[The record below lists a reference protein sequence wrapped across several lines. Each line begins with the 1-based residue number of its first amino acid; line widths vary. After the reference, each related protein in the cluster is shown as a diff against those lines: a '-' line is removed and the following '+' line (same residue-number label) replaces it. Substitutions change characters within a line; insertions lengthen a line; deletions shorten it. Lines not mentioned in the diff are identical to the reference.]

1 MTDKIHQPRPPG
13 SSQRDA
19 AFSDIF
25 GSAPPPGRSQTMGSS
40 ITPPSFDPSPP
51 PPPPPLPPQQQQQ
64 GPVSLAPER
73 NGSAGNPR
81 PLRSSPSLDPQQQQQ
96 QQQQQGPMRQ
106 FPNSLQPGKMPSMG
120 NMNGQFANR
129 PNMPPTHTLHYHQSP
144 PHSASGDNRFP
155 SSRPPP
161 PSQTDNSSWTPPM
174 GNPDVPKLRTPYPPP
189 GRGQQQQG
197 HYMQQPPHLPP
208 VPQGQ
213 QQPNIPHQ
221 PPSPSRSIS
230 TPSFNQPTAISPSQ
244 QPVGSFGGPPL
255 RPQVSNNAINN
266 AALPP
271 GPAGGP
277 PTLDPNANGSRS
289 MSMTMASRNNFDRDH
304 RAQNITMSGRVI
316 PQRQPN
322 EMIPH
327 QQQQQQHGSSSLYH
341 SKSAGSNMAG
351 HHNPSKSSTSSDGGK
366 GPHRST
372 STSSQKTEN
381 GSVPHSTILTTS
393 RRIPLVYPALLSKVA
408 EVFRERIVLGDR
420 IKNELTYKNSF
431 TGAEAVDLITYIIKT
446 PDRNLALLLGR
457 SLDAQ
462 KFFHDVTYDHRL
474 RDTPNEVYQF
484 NEIVIDDNEQDNN
497 TNNNGETS
505 TTSLNSANTVHR
517 GQQQLPAVHEQE
529 SETQS
534 ATSTVAVNG
543 VFTLLAEC
551 YSPTCTRDHLC
562 YSIACPRRLEQQ
574 ARLNMKPQPGLKRA
588 ESRLS
593 LHGDD
598 EKEQKLWIHTVSE
611 EVAKSVS
618 DKEKKRQEVIC
629 EVIYTERDF
638 VKDLEYL
645 RDFWIKPLR
654 NSNIIPEARRE
665 KFIRT
670 VFSHIMEVH
679 SVNVKLAEALTKRQQ
694 LAPVVRQIGDVFLE
708 HVPKFEPF
716 IRYGANQ
723 LMGKY
728 EFEREKSTNQAFA
741 KFVDETERMKES
753 RKLELNG
760 YLTKPTTRLARYPL
774 LLEAVLKNTED
785 ENMDK
790 KNIPEAIKLIRE
802 FLNRVNVET
811 GKSENRFNLMQLSQQ
826 LVFRPG
832 EYVDLRLTDDMRQII
847 FKGFLKKR
855 TQDKENQ
862 GDVQVYLFDNSLLF
876 VRVKIVNKREQLKV
890 HRKVSINNKHRG
902 VSGPHTK
909 TNLLTP
915 IF

>member
-1 MTDKIHQPRPPG
+1 M
-13 SSQRDA
+13 
-19 AFSDIF
+19 
-25 GSAPPPGRSQTMGSS
+25 
-40 ITPPSFDPSPP
+40 
-51 PPPPPLPPQQQQQ
+51 
-64 GPVSLAPER
+64 
-73 NGSAGNPR
+73 
-81 PLRSSPSLDPQQQQQ
+81 
-96 QQQQQGPMRQ
+96 
-106 FPNSLQPGKMPSMG
+106 
-120 NMNGQFANR
+120 
-129 PNMPPTHTLHYHQSP
+129 
-144 PHSASGDNRFP
+144 
-155 SSRPPP
+155 
-161 PSQTDNSSWTPPM
+161 
-174 GNPDVPKLRTPYPPP
+174 
-189 GRGQQQQG
+189 
-197 HYMQQPPHLPP
+197 
-208 VPQGQ
+208 
-213 QQPNIPHQ
+213 
-221 PPSPSRSIS
+221 
-230 TPSFNQPTAISPSQ
+230 
-244 QPVGSFGGPPL
+244 
-255 RPQVSNNAINN
+255 SNTAINN
-266 AALPP
+266 GNYPNATPSP
-271 GPAGGP
+271 QPGGP

-322 EMIPH
+322 EMMPH
-327 QQQQQQHGSSSLYH
+327 QQQQHHGSSSLYH

-474 RDTPNEVYQF
+474 RDTANEVYQF
-484 NEIVIDDNEQDNN
+484 NEIVIDDNEQNN
-497 TNNNGETS
+497 RPNNNNNGESS
-505 TTSLNSANTVHR
+505 TTSLNSTHAGHR

-654 NSNIIPEARRE
+654 NSSIIPEARRE

-774 LLEAVLKNTED
+774 LLEAVLKSTED

-811 GKSENRFNLMQLSQQ
+811 GRSENRFNLMQLSQQ

-832 EYVDLRLTDDMRQII
+832 EFVDLRLTDDMRQII

-890 HRKVSINNKHRG
+890 HRKVSLI
-902 VSGPHTK
+902 S
-909 TNLLTP
+909 
-915 IF
+915 